1 MPTNGIHR
9 RSRPA
14 GLFAA
19 SVLFALVWM
28 LVAGVGGLEGATQ
41 QGTLPWK
48 PAPGTEDQYAG
59 DEMCVMCHS
68 DLEATFAANP
78 HAGATAGVGHPSGSI
93 SCEACHGPGM
103 PHADAG
109 GDPELVAR
117 IFRDL
122 GTAETGEA
130 CLACHGG
137 ARKHAYAMASTH
149 AAADVACSTCHSIH
163 QANQPAALLKHA
175 TPALC
180 LDCHPAVKTGFI
192 ASDRHE
198 LKTGMVG
205 CESCHNP
212 HGSPEPALLTRP
224 MLNGEL
230 CSACHLDKRG
240 PFVYQHASGTVEGC
254 AACHAPHGSPN
265 RFMLKTNDEL
275 GMCVSCHPGAVVVH
289 NLADTRYRNCTTC
302 HAAIHGSDTHRL
314 FFRR

>member
-1 MPTNGIHR
+1 MPTNGFHKR
-9 RSRPA
+9 NRPA

-19 SVLFALVWM
+19 SVLSALVWM
-28 LVAGVGGLEGATQ
+28 LVAGAGSLGGSTQ

-48 PAPGTEDQYAG
+48 PMPDTEDQYAG
-59 DEMCVMCHS
+59 DEMCLVCHEDMS
-68 DLEATFAANP
+68 TGFAANP
-78 HAGATAGVGHPSGSI
+78 HASATSALGHPSGSI

-122 GTAETGEA
+122 GTAETGET
-130 CLACHGG
+130 CLACHAGS
-137 ARKHAYAMASTH
+137 REHAHAMASTH
-149 AAADVACSTCHSIH
+149 AAADVSCSTCHSIH
-163 QANQPAALLKHA
+163 AAQRLAALLKHP
-175 TPALC
+175 TPSLC
-180 LDCHPAVKTGFI
+180 LDCHPGVKAGFM
-192 ASDRHE
+192 AADRHGLE
-198 LKTGMVG
+198 KGLVS
-205 CESCHNP
+205 CEACHSP
-212 HGSPEPALLTRP
+212 HGSIEPAMLARP

-254 AACHAPHGSPN
+254 AACHAPHGSAN
-265 RFMLKTNDEL
+265 RFMLKTNEEL
-275 GMCVSCHPGAVVVH
+275 GLCISCHPGAVTFH
-289 NLADTRYRNCTTC
+289 NLADQRYRNCTTC